1 MDNSNAVAVRPSNAQ
16 PKVSDHFKN
25 TIKQHLNQLAAA
37 DPLFAETLKKP
48 GKNIDD
54 CVTYIINQVKASGI
68 CGFEDSEIFGMA
80 VHYYDEDDI
89 KPGSPIN
96 YKVVVNHSVQLTE
109 EEISQA
115 KQNALAQVISEEK
128 ARIQKKGEQKKDKSA
143 PIQQPLF

>member
-1 MDNSNAVAVRPSNAQ
+1 MENSNAPAVRPSNAQ

-25 TIKQHLNQLAAA
+25 TIQQHLNERTAA
-37 DPLFAETLKKP
+37 DPLFAETLNKP
-48 GKNIDD
+48 GKNIDE
-54 CVTYIINQVKASGI
+54 CITYIINQVKDSGI

-96 YKVVVNHSVQLTE
+96 YKVVVNHAVQLTE
-109 EEISQA
+109 EEISKA
-115 KQNALAQVISEEK
+115 KESALAQVISEEK
-128 ARIQKKGEQKKDKSA
+128 ARIQKKNEQKKDKSA